1 MDVAKIGQVL
11 DNLKMDSNEHVSQFA
26 AKMNTNFS
34 QLRDIIPNGEVVN
47 IPINRDDRTDAVCA
61 GIHNNAVR
69 HTHLQYLKYFFIAGL
84 PKAIMQLV
92 ASKDP
97 ATFSEARKEAVK
109 IQDLTKSKG
118 EQGCSSVDSDES
130 VNQIQGNGTQNPYRG
145 NYRGC
150 GGRGRGASW
159 GAPSGRGGY
168 NGNNGNGNS
177 QSKGDNQQQNGTKPS
192 CWWCNIYGH
201 RQEDCRKRIKANAPC
216 KGLNGTTYW
225 PKNKASPVG
234 EEDEQQEV
242 QGAVGEMYTSQL
254 SSVFSGFH

>member
-1 MDVAKIGQVL
+1 MEP
-11 DNLKMDSNEHVSQFA
+11 NEHVSQFA

-34 QLRDIIPNGEVVN
+34 QLRDIIPRGEVVN
-47 IPINRDDRTDAVCA
+47 VPAALEERTDAVCA
-61 GIHNNAVR
+61 GIHNNAIR

-97 ATFSEARKEAVK
+97 ATFSEAHKEAVK

-118 EQGCSSVDSDES
+118 EQGCSSVDNDES

-145 NYRGC
+145 NYRGR
-150 GGRGRGASW
+150 GGRGRGASR

-168 NGNNGNGNS
+168 NGNNGNGHGNGNGNG
-177 QSKGDNQQQNGTKPS
+177 QSKGDNQLQNGTKPT
-192 CWWCNIYGH
+192 CWWCNVYGH

-216 KGLNGTTYW
+216 KGLNGSTYW
-225 PKNKASPVG
+225 PKNKASPIG
-234 EEDEQQEV
+234 GGDEEEGQHEV
-242 QGAVGEMYTSQL
+242 QGAVGEMYTGQL
-254 SSVFSGFH
+254 ATVFSGFH